1 MSPLI
6 YALGGALGGALIM
19 RLVEAAERSPN
30 RRPPGTLTPQRIAIH
45 GELMANC
52 NDPKK
57 LKRGATLFGQ
67 EGLTWHAETLLRK
80 ATDIHE
86 MMHGARSVVERCR
99 AGDQHAMAIAKGIGE
114 QARVGNKRAQLSA
127 FFIDEYTK
135 NYPNLNE
142 LYDQSPVPVPVA
154 PPIAA

>member
-1 MSPLI
+1 
-6 YALGGALGGALIM
+6 
-19 RLVEAAERSPN
+19 
-30 RRPPGTLTPQRIAIH
+30 
-45 GELMANC
+45 
-52 NDPKK
+52 
-57 LKRGATLFGQ
+57 
-67 EGLTWHAETLLRK
+67 
-80 ATDIHE
+80 
-86 MMHGARSVVERCR
+86 MMHGARSIVERCR

-135 NYPNLNE
+135 NYPNLND